1 MTATCQLFRDKA
13 RKSVGSQGD
22 KESGSPTKRRWS
34 IGKFHRSK
42 HLAVANEPRDEPD
55 KAQAAAVE
63 DDFVKIPKSE
73 YEAFKDRLVSIE
85 TKISHEF
92 NIAKLDAVKA
102 ERDRND
108 SMHLNGPEKVENK
121 FNKTLQEVEKLEDGE
136 RSTDHLAKRLSRDL
150 KIRPSLDHAIMR
162 SPSARKI
169 GSLRRRR
176 DSATRLSRTQS
187 WHLGQSSPGPMKK
200 PQEDVPK
207 IVTSTSFYPKCNLK
221 RTKHFHYAVQP
232 TARPLPTLPASTEKV
247 IPEKPLRVKR
257 ESTDH
262 FVTPMK
268 AASKPAEV
276 WTPATDFF
284 TDAPM
289 EVDSHKQK
297 SDEMFF
303 KTPNRPKRL
312 SSSRPASRN
321 DGELQKTPMLPPR
334 LTPAKKFP
342 TTVSTPMSAMNFSA
356 VNKSLMLTPS
366 MHDASN
372 QGRESIII
380 LRNQNAGMVAQ
391 KARLFNGMADV
402 EGEKPVKIPRV
413 IVNKNLELVKGM
425 SCDDTPNKKH
435 SSSRQR
441 SPRRSSR
448 SPSGIQ
454 KRNHFKAT
462 SQSPLLRTI
471 RECGG
476 SQKAKLLK
484 SDILNEIA
492 SPKARHDTR
501 KPLSQ
506 SNTPRSVTPRR
517 KTPNRDSGKKRRQ
530 TPSKSPR
537 FVRRI
542 QTSD

>member
-1 MTATCQLFRDKA
+1 M
-13 RKSVGSQGD
+13 
-22 KESGSPTKRRWS
+22 
-34 IGKFHRSK
+34 
-42 HLAVANEPRDEPD
+42 
-55 KAQAAAVE
+55 
-63 DDFVKIPKSE
+63 KIPKSE
-73 YEAFKDRLVSIE
+73 YEAFKDRLISIE

-92 NIAKLDAVKA
+92 NMTKLDAVKA
-102 ERDRND
+102 EMDRND

-121 FNKTLQEVEKLEDGE
+121 FNKTLQEVEKLEDSE
-136 RSTDHLAKRLSRDL
+136 RNTDHLARRLSRDL

-187 WHLGQSSPGPMKK
+187 WHLGQSSPGPLKK
-200 PQEDVPK
+200 PQDDVSK
-207 IVTSTSFYPKCNLK
+207 VVTSASFYPKCNLK

-268 AASKPAEV
+268 VATKPAEV

-284 TDAPM
+284 NEAPM
-289 EVDSHKQK
+289 EVDSQHKPK
-297 SDEMFF
+297 NDEMFF
-303 KTPNRPKRL
+303 KTPNRPRRL
-312 SSSRPASRN
+312 SSSRSASKN
-321 DGELQKTPMLPPR
+321 EGDLQKTPMLPPR
-334 LTPAKKFP
+334 LTPAKKF
-342 TTVSTPMSAMNFSA
+342 TSSVSTPMSAMNFSA
-356 VNKSLMLTPS
+356 INKSLTLTPS
-366 MHDASN
+366 MHDAST

-402 EGEKPVKIPRV
+402 AEKPAKVPRV

-425 SCDDTPNKKH
+425 ACDETPSKKS
-435 SSSRQR
+435 SSSRPR

-492 SPKARHDTR
+492 SPKARDDPR

-517 KTPNRDSGKKRRQ
+517 KTPSRDSGKKRRQ